1 MDLMLKKARTERKK
15 KSMDFIKNILGL
27 ILLPIVAAL
36 FVVLFP
42 FLVIIA
48 YINYK
53 IGEKNV

>member
-1 MDLMLKKARTERKK
+1 
-15 KSMDFIKNILGL
+15 MDFIKNILGL

-36 FVVLFP
+36 FVILFP

-53 IGEKNV
+53 IGEKNERFNSKAMRQL